1 MDTQV
6 TARSN
11 AGQPPNVAAG
21 HRLAIG
27 LTLIGLATSCVCA
40 LLAGDAY
47 FHLDDVT
54 HFLYAKWS
62 WQSPRCLLDDW
73 GRPGFTVAYFLPS
86 ALGWTAC
93 RMFSALLTA
102 AAAWFA
108 YLSARR
114 IELPRAWLVIPL
126 CYAQP
131 LYFLLSQTTLTETP
145 LAFYLSFATWLA
157 VTRRWTM
164 SSFVLSAALVTRHEA
179 IVFLPIWGWFAWRDK
194 ARWYAIAPIL
204 WAPIVVNGLAASL
217 GMHHVLSRFLDPTP
231 TQQYGHG
238 GWLTYF
244 VRALHA
250 CGAVVTIL
258 AIVGFRGFVR
268 NPGARLV
275 AASTLVYFLA
285 QTIVFRFGLFASGGY
300 SRFLIGIS
308 PLIAIVAVNGVN
320 RLLNR
325 NNDIRRWAY
334 VGAAAAMALLWISL
348 ERQLRLPG
356 VVVLELPEIHYAI
369 WGVRIATGVMA
380 LLAWIAFRLG
390 VRDSDRSRRI
400 GNRLIPGAMAVLLA
414 LTGYAFFGPLRMP
427 PDARLVD
434 GAIRE
439 LDRLGYADAYMIT
452 AHPYFELRT
461 GGDDPWGRP
470 STRERIE
477 QAPIGSLVVWES
489 RLMGSEDHNLRLAEF
504 QGNPVFREVLRTGP
518 LPYQQSPY
526 LYVFE
531 KVANWGADSHRVASP
546 PPQT

>member
-1 MDTQV
+1 MDTRV
-6 TARSN
+6 TARGDAS
-11 AGQPPNVAAG
+11 
-21 HRLAIG
+21 HRLAIA
-27 LTLIGLATSCVCA
+27 LTIAGLAASCICG
-40 LLAGDAY
+40 LLSGDAY

-62 WQSPRCLLDDW
+62 WQSPKCLLDDW

-108 YLSARR
+108 YLTARK

-145 LAFYLSFATWLA
+145 LAFYLSLATWLA
-157 VTRRWTM
+157 VTRRWTL

-194 ARWYAIAPIL
+194 ARWFATIPIL
-204 WAPIVVNGLAASL
+204 WAPILVNGLAASL

-238 GWLTYF
+238 GWLTFF

-250 CGAVVTIL
+250 FGPAVTIL
-258 AIVGFRGFVR
+258 AIVGLRGITR
-268 NPGARLV
+268 HPAARLV
-275 AASTLVYFLA
+275 AASTLMYFLA

-308 PLIAIVAVNGVN
+308 PLVAIVATNGLD
-320 RLLNR
+320 RLLSR
-325 NNDIRRWAY
+325 NADVWRRAN

-348 ERQLRLPG
+348 ERQLRIPN
-356 VVVLELPEIHYAI
+356 VAVLELPELHYAI
-369 WGVRIATGVMA
+369 WGVRIAAGVLA
-380 LLAWIAFRLG
+380 LLATATFFLG
-390 VRDSDRSRRI
+390 RRNSDRSQRVWRRFM
-400 GNRLIPGAMAVLLA
+400 PGAMAILLA
-414 LTGYAFFGPLRMP
+414 LTGYAFYGPLPMP
-427 PDARLVD
+427 PDARLID
-434 GAIRE
+434 DAIV
-439 LDRLGYADAYMIT
+439 RLNDLGFADAQIIT

-477 QAPIGSLVVWES
+477 RAPIGSLVIWES
-489 RLMGSEDHNLRLAEF
+489 RLMGSEDHNLGLEELQSSPA
-504 QGNPVFREVLRTGP
+504 FREILQTDP

-526 LYVFE
+526 LHVFE
-531 KVANWGADSHRVASP
+531 KLGPWGPDSHRVASP
-546 PPQT
+546 ARQT